1 MKLTE
6 EESLAEAVAAVGRT
20 TKVAEAIFAS
30 LGCVM
35 AAPISSISAARV
47 RRRGAA
53 RMVVNGQRRR
63 PLPSGEIGSHPGSL
77 AGHRRA
83 SALVIQ
89 QPSIC
94 L

>member
-47 RRRGAA
+47 RR
-53 RMVVNGQRRR
+53 
-63 PLPSGEIGSHPGSL
+63 
-77 AGHRRA
+77 
-83 SALVIQ
+83 
-89 QPSIC
+89 
-94 L
+94 